1 MRFLLKYTRGS
12 WIMCNTCCNT
22 CNAYNTANACGGG
35 LFNTLF
41 GNSCQ
46 CCHCGNNCGCNA
58 ARVARNAA
66 ANACRC
72 AAVAAQAAAQANSGC
87 CGGGCGCGC
96 GCRRRVAV
104 PITGRIYLELPYGGF
119 GAQAAEATTG
129 TGGGCTMCNTAVAGV
144 NANGGGFDAYYAR
157 QYGLYP
163 YSATNTCGCGN

>member
-1 MRFLLKYTRGS
+1 
-12 WIMCNTCCNT
+12 MCNTCCNT

-46 CCHCGNNCGCNA
+46 CCNCGNNCGCNA

-87 CGGGCGCGC
+87 CGCGCGCGC

-129 TGGGCTMCNTAVAGV
+129 TGGGCTMCNTAVTGV
-144 NANGGGFDAYYAR
+144 NANGGGFDSYYAR

>member
-1 MRFLLKYTRGS
+1 MRAAAVFL
-12 WIMCNTCCNT
+12 
-22 CNAYNTANACGGG
+22 
-35 LFNTLF
+35 TLF
-41 GNSCQ
+41 SEILVS
-46 CCHCGNNCGCNA
+46 A
-58 ARVARNAA
+58 AIAATTAAATRLVSRSNAA

-87 CGGGCGCGC
+87 CGCGCGCGC

-129 TGGGCTMCNTAVAGV
+129 TGGGCTMCNTAVTGV
-144 NANGGGFDAYYAR
+144 NANGGGFDSYYAR

>member
-1 MRFLLKYTRGS
+1 
-12 WIMCNTCCNT
+12 MCNTCCNT
-22 CNAYNTANACGGG
+22 CNACNTCNQCGGS

-46 CCHCGNNCGCNA
+46 CCNCGNQCGGCGCNA
-58 ARVARNAA
+58 ARVASNAA

-72 AAVAAQAAAQANSGC
+72 AAVAAQAAARANSGG
-87 CGGGCGCGC
+87 CGNNCGCGNGCGNNCGCGC

-104 PITGRIYLELPYGGF
+104 PITGRIYLDLPYGGF
-119 GAQAAEATTG
+119 GAQTAEATTG

-163 YSATNTCGCGN
+163 YNTTNTCGCGN

>member
-46 CCHCGNNCGCNA
+46 CCNCGNNCGCNA

-87 CGGGCGCGC
+87 CGCGCGCGC

-104 PITGRIYLELPYGGF
+104 PITDRIYLELPYGGF
-119 GAQAAEATTG
+119 GAQAAESTTG

-144 NANGGGFDAYYAR
+144 NANGGGFDSYYAR

>member
-1 MRFLLKYTRGS
+1 MRFLLKYTRGR

-46 CCHCGNNCGCNA
+46 CCNCGNNCGCNA

-87 CGGGCGCGC
+87 CGCGCGCGC

-129 TGGGCTMCNTAVAGV
+129 TGGGCTMCNTAVTGV
-144 NANGGGFDAYYAR
+144 NANGGGFDSYYAR

>member
-1 MRFLLKYTRGS
+1 
-12 WIMCNTCCNT
+12 MCNTCCNT

-129 TGGGCTMCNTAVAGV
+129 TGGGGTMCNTAVAGV